1 MLLEKQLSFIFSSN
15 PNNGA
20 QSVSADGSSFSVQ
33 LNNTIALPAEAIYA
47 TLEVQSA
54 NIWWSV
60 PNLSASLNNNTLHIY
75 SEWIADDG
83 GVPAGYP
90 NYTITIPDGLYGLT
104 ELSAAIAREL
114 VNQGLPSD
122 LFRLTGD
129 DSTQKTILTFGYD
142 QVTTLDFTQA
152 NTFREILGFDSRFV
166 PTTPKTAGWSE
177 YSDNVARFNQI
188 SSFLINTDLIS
199 DGIPVNNTSSGT
211 IANVLIDVTP
221 GSLINYAPV
230 ISVKAN
236 ADQLIGKSTN
246 FFSFRLTDQD
256 RRAVNTNSE
265 YWSLTVV
272 IKYYIPFHESTKSIN
287 ASSRG

>member
-1 MLLEKQLSFIFSSN
+1 MLIEKQLSFIFSSN

-20 QSVSADGSSFSVQ
+20 QNVSADGSSFSVQ
-33 LNNTIALPAEAIYA
+33 LNSPISIPSEAVYSTI
-47 TLEVQSA
+47 EVQSA

-60 PNLSASLNNNTLHIY
+60 PNVSVALNNNTLHIY
-75 SEWIADDG
+75 SDWIAADG
-83 GVPAGYP
+83 GVPVGSP
-90 NYTITIPDGLYGLT
+90 NYTITIPDGLYGLK
-104 ELSAAIAREL
+104 ELAAAIAREL
-114 VNQGLPSD
+114 VNLGLPSN
-122 LFRLTGD
+122 LFTLSGD

-142 QVTTLDFTQA
+142 DVTTLDFTQA

-177 YSDNVARFNQI
+177 YSDNIARFNQI

-199 DGIPVNNTSSGT
+199 DGIPVNNTSNGT
-211 IANVLIDVTP
+211 IANVLIDVKP
-221 GSLINYAPV
+221 GSLINYSPV

-246 FFSFRLTDQD
+246 YFSFRLTDQD
-256 RRAVNTNSE
+256 RRVVNTNSE
-265 YWSLTVV
+265 YWSLTAV
-272 IKYYIPFHESTKSIN
+272 IKYYIPFRESTMSIN